1 MPSAGQ
7 VRSSA
12 EKLAARIAD
21 CGHTAPDSS
30 SSSRAALYTPHPTG
44 RREFLYYDVV
54 MLSALLGCNVWQY
67 GELQSIAVLVWCCKA
82 RGWGGVQA
90 GWGQHSEP
98 CGDSAAL
105 LLAAAARCSQLLH
118 RHQST
123 SAPPPAHSSSSRT
136 ANSLQIWVS
145 DRRTAPQPRTP
156 PVQKPCKAAPHSAT
170 LAASRHTTPDRDTED
185 FCDRWRW
192 LVTLRDTRYNCDDDV
207 TELQPAP
214 PPSYHAVRNQV
225 TSAN

>member
-1 MPSAGQ
+1 
-7 VRSSA
+7 
-12 EKLAARIAD
+12 
-21 CGHTAPDSS
+21 
-30 SSSRAALYTPHPTG
+30 
-44 RREFLYYDVV
+44 
-54 MLSALLGCNVWQY
+54 MLSAMLQCLAIWRIAEYCGVGVVLQGPGVGRRAGRVGAAQRAVWRQ
-67 GELQSIAVLVWCCKA
+67 C
-82 RGWGGVQA
+82 
-90 GWGQHSEP
+90 
-98 CGDSAAL
+98 SAAIGCG
-105 LLAAAARCSQLLH
+105 RTV
-118 RHQST
+118 QSAP
-123 SAPPPAHSSSSRT
+123 APPPVHLSTAARTQQQPSSRT

-156 PVQKPCKAAPHSAT
+156 PVQKPCKAAPHSST
-170 LAASRHTTPDRDTED
+170 LAASHHTTPHRDTED

>member
-1 MPSAGQ
+1 
-7 VRSSA
+7 
-12 EKLAARIAD
+12 
-21 CGHTAPDSS
+21 
-30 SSSRAALYTPHPTG
+30 
-44 RREFLYYDVV
+44 
-54 MLSALLGCNVWQY
+54 MLSALLGRNVWQY
-67 GELQSIAVLVWCCKA
+67 GELQSIAVLVVCCKA

-90 GWGQHSEP
+90 GWGQHSEL

-156 PVQKPCKAAPHSAT
+156 RRAETLQSCSAQRDLGRVPPH
-170 LAASRHTTPDRDTED
+170 HTTQRHGGFLRQVAVARDT
-185 FCDRWRW
+185 
-192 LVTLRDTRYNCDDDV
+192 
-207 TELQPAP
+207 A
-214 PPSYHAVRNQV
+214 
-225 TSAN
+225 

>member
-1 MPSAGQ
+1 
-7 VRSSA
+7 
-12 EKLAARIAD
+12 
-21 CGHTAPDSS
+21 
-30 SSSRAALYTPHPTG
+30 
-44 RREFLYYDVV
+44 
-54 MLSALLGCNVWQY
+54 MLSCYLQCCNVWQY

-123 SAPPPAHSSSSRT
+123 SAPPPAHSRSSRT

-156 PVQKPCKAAPHSAT
+156 RRAETLQSCSAQRDLGRVPPHHTAQ
-170 LAASRHTTPDRDTED
+170 RHGGFLRQVAVARDT
-185 FCDRWRW
+185 
-192 LVTLRDTRYNCDDDV
+192 
-207 TELQPAP
+207 A
-214 PPSYHAVRNQV
+214 
-225 TSAN
+225 

>member
-1 MPSAGQ
+1 M
-7 VRSSA
+7 
-12 EKLAARIAD
+12 
-21 CGHTAPDSS
+21 
-30 SSSRAALYTPHPTG
+30 
-44 RREFLYYDVV
+44 
-54 MLSALLGCNVWQY
+54 MLSCYLHCWVAMSGNMENCRVSRCW
-67 GELQSIAVLVWCCKA
+67 WCVA
-82 RGWGGVQA
+82 RPGGGAACRQGGGSTA
-90 GWGQHSEP
+90 GW

-123 SAPPPAHSSSSRT
+123 SAPPPAHSSSSSRT

-170 LAASRHTTPDRDTED
+170 LAASRHTTPHRDTED

>member
-1 MPSAGQ
+1 M
-7 VRSSA
+7 
-12 EKLAARIAD
+12 KLSFYLLCWVAMSGNMENCRVSRCWCGVARPGGGAACRQ
-21 CGHTAPDSS
+21 GGGSTA
-30 SSSRAALYTPHPTG
+30 R
-44 RREFLYYDVV
+44 
-54 MLSALLGCNVWQY
+54 
-67 GELQSIAVLVWCCKA
+67 
-82 RGWGGVQA
+82 
-90 GWGQHSEP
+90 

-123 SAPPPAHSSSSRT
+123 SAPPPAHSSSSSRT

-170 LAASRHTTPDRDTED
+170 LAASRHTTPHRDTED

-192 LVTLRDTRYNCDDDV
+192 LVTLRDIRYNCDDDV

>member
-1 MPSAGQ
+1 M
-7 VRSSA
+7 
-12 EKLAARIAD
+12 
-21 CGHTAPDSS
+21 
-30 SSSRAALYTPHPTG
+30 
-44 RREFLYYDVV
+44 
-54 MLSALLGCNVWQY
+54 
-67 GELQSIAVLVWCCKA
+67 LVWCCKA

-90 GWGQHSEP
+90 GWGQHSSVWRQ
-98 CGDSAAL
+98 CSAAIGCC
-105 LLAAAARCSQLLH
+105 RTV
-118 RHQST
+118 QSAP
-123 SAPPPAHSSSSRT
+123 APPPVHLSTAARTQPQPSSRT

-156 PVQKPCKAAPHSAT
+156 RRAETLQSCSAQLDLGRVPPH
-170 LAASRHTTPDRDTED
+170 HTTPHRDTED